1 MLKVFSLVSLKMANT
16 LKMDILLIKLKFMKV
31 ILIKVLK
38 MAMENL
44 QMPFISISVIF
55 NKIFILVKVNL

>member
-1 MLKVFSLVSLKMANT
+1 LKMANT

-38 MAMENL
+38 MVMENL